1 MQMKLETNLPIVFL
15 TILVIV
21 IVILGY
27 LELKKLH
34 ERIKILEY
42 LNKKLLKEENKKE
55 DKPGEVN
62 KTNTIN
68 NGNLPIVNKDEKI
81 KEKTPPVNTNRVE
94 EWQMNNEKENI
105 INTLNRKEEYI
116 EEINDGEQK
125 IFFNTGGMY
134 VQHPMIYKM
143 EDNETDDIIE
153 KIKNDED
160 INFEDVNDDEIFQQN
175 NNEATVIEEYVESKD
190 ENEDKINII
199 EHVEDNFE
207 EEEDNDVSGPQEN
220 MNVEL
225 DGEGSDESDTEI
237 TLKEITEE
245 DDFSKNKIVV
255 DESYSVNNLKSIC
268 KNLGLQLSGNKTTL
282 IKRIMDNQ

>member
-1 MQMKLETNLPIVFL
+1 MQMKLETNLPVIFL
-15 TILVIV
+15 TLLVISIVV
-21 IVILGY
+21 IGY

-34 ERIKILEY
+34 ESIKVLEY
-42 LNKKLLKEENKKE
+42 NINKEKKKENKPEKVKTMDNVVPDIVPPE
-55 DKPGEVN
+55 GKSEIVPEN
-62 KTNTIN
+62 K
-68 NGNLPIVNKDEKI
+68 
-81 KEKTPPVNTNRVE
+81 NRIE

-225 DGEGSDESDTEI
+225 DGDGSDESDTEI
-237 TLKEITEE
+237 NLKEITEE

>member
-1 MQMKLETNLPIVFL
+1 MQMKLETNLPVIFL
-15 TILVIV
+15 TLLVISIVV
-21 IVILGY
+21 IGY

-34 ERIKILEY
+34 ERIKVLEY
-42 LNKKLLKEENKKE
+42 NINKEKKKENKPEKVKTMDNVVPDIVPPE
-55 DKPGEVN
+55 GKSEIVPEN
-62 KTNTIN
+62 K
-68 NGNLPIVNKDEKI
+68 
-81 KEKTPPVNTNRVE
+81 NRIE

-225 DGEGSDESDTEI
+225 DGDGSDESDTEI
-237 TLKEITEE
+237 NLKEITEE

>member
-1 MQMKLETNLPIVFL
+1 MPQLKLETNIPVIFL
-15 TILVIV
+15 TLLVIAV
-21 IVILGY
+21 VVLGY
-27 LELKKLH
+27 LEFKKLN
-34 ERIKILEY
+34 ERIKVLEY
-42 LNKKLLKEENKKE
+42 LNKEKEKKKEGNNDIENNTNEIKNVGVTPIIPKSEIKEEL
-55 DKPGEVN
+55 PR
-62 KTNTIN
+62 TNN
-68 NGNLPIVNKDEKI
+68 ML
-81 KEKTPPVNTNRVE
+81 VE

-225 DGEGSDESDTEI
+225 DGDGSDESDTEI
-237 TLKEITEE
+237 NLKEITEE